1 MLLKEQAVSGVKW
14 NGINAG
20 IVATLQF
27 VTLAILA
34 RLLVPTDFGLMGMVL
49 VVIGFARLFADIGV
63 SNAIIYRQD
72 ATRESLSSLYWLNIL
87 GGIAIFFI
95 VCALTPL
102 VVILYHEPRLSSLM
116 YLLALTF
123 LITPFGQQF
132 QMLLQKELQFKQLA
146 RITIIA
152 AAANSAVAIILAIG
166 GMGVFSLIWGQLV
179 GAFVRVLQLSFWGWR
194 RWKPQWH
201 FSRNSLKGY
210 IGFGLYQLGERTVN
224 YFNSNLDYLLIGILL
239 GAKPLGY
246 YTLAY
251 NLILRPSLKINPII
265 TRVAFPVFSKL
276 QNDVVKLKKGY
287 LKVLQ
292 VLSLVNFPLMVGLAI
307 VAPVAVP
314 VIFGE
319 RWVPSVILVQIL
331 TVVGLLRSVNN
342 PVGSLLL
349 SKGRADLGFK
359 WNVGVMITQIPGLY
373 LGAKYGGTVGVA
385 VAFAILQILYTML
398 NYLILIRPLLGPC
411 LREYISSMWPSLL
424 MSVAMGGAVFCT
436 SVFLQKLPQEL
447 LLTTQVLCGV
457 TVFLGLMV
465 YTQRKVV
472 VEIKEMLWSKG

>member
-1 MLLKEQAVSGVKW
+1 
-14 NGINAG
+14 
-20 IVATLQF
+20 
-27 VTLAILA
+27 
-34 RLLVPTDFGLMGMVL
+34 
-49 VVIGFARLFADIGV
+49 LFADIGV

-276 QNDVVKLKKGY
+276 QKDAVKLKKGY

-292 VLSLVNFPLMVGLAI
+292 VLSLVNFPLMVCLAI

>member
-1 MLLKEQAVSGVKW
+1 
-14 NGINAG
+14 
-20 IVATLQF
+20 
-27 VTLAILA
+27 
-34 RLLVPTDFGLMGMVL
+34 
-49 VVIGFARLFADIGV
+49 
-63 SNAIIYRQD
+63 
-72 ATRESLSSLYWLNIL
+72 
-87 GGIAIFFI
+87 
-95 VCALTPL
+95 
-102 VVILYHEPRLSSLM
+102 
-116 YLLALTF
+116 
-123 LITPFGQQF
+123 
-132 QMLLQKELQFKQLA
+132 
-146 RITIIA
+146 
-152 AAANSAVAIILAIG
+152 
-166 GMGVFSLIWGQLV
+166 
-179 GAFVRVLQLSFWGWR
+179 
-194 RWKPQWH
+194 
-201 FSRNSLKGY
+201 
-210 IGFGLYQLGERTVN
+210 
-224 YFNSNLDYLLIGILL
+224 
-239 GAKPLGY
+239 
-246 YTLAY
+246 
-251 NLILRPSLKINPII
+251 
-265 TRVAFPVFSKL
+265 

>member
-292 VLSLVNFPLMVGLAI
+292 VLSLVNFPLMVGLA
-307 VAPVAVP
+307 
-314 VIFGE
+314 
-319 RWVPSVILVQIL
+319 
-331 TVVGLLRSVNN
+331 
-342 PVGSLLL
+342 
-349 SKGRADLGFK
+349 
-359 WNVGVMITQIPGLY
+359 
-373 LGAKYGGTVGVA
+373 
-385 VAFAILQILYTML
+385 
-398 NYLILIRPLLGPC
+398 
-411 LREYISSMWPSLL
+411 
-424 MSVAMGGAVFCT
+424 
-436 SVFLQKLPQEL
+436 
-447 LLTTQVLCGV
+447 
-457 TVFLGLMV
+457 
-465 YTQRKVV
+465 
-472 VEIKEMLWSKG
+472 